1 MVNQGGVLNNGF
13 TSNQSAPQSNNVFNT
28 NTVQQPMNQ
37 GMNMQQSSV
46 FNQNNQQNSV
56 SNANRQEPVAFDGN
70 LSNDDNI
77 NNIF

>member
-1 MVNQGGVLNNGF
+1 
-13 TSNQSAPQSNNVFNT
+13 
-28 NTVQQPMNQ
+28 MNQ

-56 SNANRQEPVAFDGN
+56 SNANRQGPVAFDGN